1 MLDLL
6 RRKAQ
11 STVIQVIIVAIILVF
26 VFWGVGG
33 QQGAGVNAVAT
44 VNDVQISYPDFQR
57 AYDQQ
62 INQLSGQFGGSIP
75 AGLLETLG
83 IKEQVLDGLIQRTL
97 IGMGAAETGLRVSDV
112 EVRSKIQEM
121 EAFKNNGI
129 FDVGWYK
136 QILAGNRMNATEFE
150 QSMKSDLL
158 TSKVMD
164 HLDRFGGVADGE
176 LRDRFNFD
184 YRQKQF
190 SYVALKADDFKKK
203 VEIKD
208 DELASFFDERR
219 DSYRGESQLK
229 LKYALFSFDEK
240 AVLQVPEEDILK
252 YFDQH
257 KDEYVVPEKR
267 RASHILVKVEE
278 GDSEET
284 ITDKRKKAEGFLKQ
298 ARAGEDFASLAR
310 KNSEDKG
317 SGIRGGDLG
326 FFGRGQ
332 MVKPFEDSVF
342 GMQEGDMTLIR
353 SEFGFHVIKLAKINP
368 LMVRTVDEV
377 RDSII
382 ATIKSGT
389 IKDLAF
395 KQANKAYQE
404 IILAGSLGK
413 YAEAGGVLKETG
425 LFTRGK
431 APEPLKSNP
440 RFLATAFGLKQGELS
455 SLVEGGTSYAILYA
469 EEIKE
474 PELPELDKVRKR
486 VEKDFIKKSSEELA
500 REAAE
505 AMLAA
510 VRDGGSLQEEAGK
523 MKVEDSP
530 MLSRVDRA
538 GSRLAPALLDSGLG
552 LSAAT
557 PYPENIVTV
566 GNTFYVTFFK
576 AAEEASEEKFTE
588 KQEEIR
594 SKLLT
599 ENKNAILASWV
610 AFLRDRSEVEID
622 PGF

>member
-33 QQGAGVNAVAT
+33 QQGSAVNSAAT
-44 VNDVQISYPDFQR
+44 VDDVPISYADFQR

-62 INQLSGQFGGSIP
+62 ISQLSGQFGGNIP

-97 IGMGAAETGLRVSDV
+97 IGMGAAETGLLVSAG
-112 EVRSKIQEM
+112 EVRNKIQEM
-121 EAFKNNGI
+121 EAFKNNGA

-136 QILAGNRMNATEFE
+136 QILAGNRMNTNEFE

-176 LRDRFNFD
+176 VRDRFNFD

-190 SYVALKADDFKKK
+190 SYVALKAEDFKKK

-208 DELASFFDERR
+208 DELAAFFDERR
-219 DSYRGESQLK
+219 ENYRGEPQLK

-240 AVLQVPEEDILK
+240 AALQGPEEDILK

-257 KDEYVVPEKR
+257 KDEYLVPEKR
-267 RASHILVKVEE
+267 RASHILVKVGE

-284 ITDKRKKAEGFLKQ
+284 VTDKRKKAEGLLKQ

-353 SEFGFHVIKLAKINP
+353 SEFGFHVIKLGKINP

-382 ATIKSGT
+382 ATIKTGT
-389 IKDLAF
+389 IKEMAF
-395 KQANKAYQE
+395 KEANEAYKE
-404 IILAGSLGK
+404 IIMAGSLEK
-413 YAEAGGVLKETG
+413 YAEAGGTLKETG

-469 EEIKE
+469 QEIKE
-474 PELPELDKVRKR
+474 PELPELKKVRKL
-486 VEKDFIKKSSEELA
+486 VEADFIKKRSEELA

-505 AMLAA
+505 SMLSA

-523 MKVEDSP
+523 MKVEEST

-538 GSRLAPALLDSGLG
+538 GSRLSPALLDSGLG

-557 PYPENIVTV
+557 PLPESIVTV
-566 GNTFYVTFFK
+566 GTTFYVTMFK
-576 AAEEASEEKFTE
+576 GSEEASEEKFTE
-588 KQEEIR
+588 KKEEIR
-594 SKLLT
+594 TKVLA
-599 ENKNAILASWV
+599 ENKNVILASWV
-610 AFLRDRSEVEID
+610 SFLRDRSEVEID